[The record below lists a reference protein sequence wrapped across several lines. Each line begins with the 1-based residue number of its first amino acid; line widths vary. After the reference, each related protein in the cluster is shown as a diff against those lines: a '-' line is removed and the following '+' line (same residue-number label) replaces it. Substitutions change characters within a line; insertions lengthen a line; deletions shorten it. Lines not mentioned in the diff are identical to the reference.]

1 MPAFLL
7 KIIASKSPF
16 IRYIYYFFFFGQ
28 RYIYYFKKQTNLFF
42 VKKNNLFFFWSL
54 NQSVQKSRLGWQKKK
69 NIGCVCVGPKKEH
82 TGIIPFGLKLL
93 LGFSFF
99 WASYVSFL
107 VHCLGFLF
115 KTFLRVS
122 NFFFSFH
129 DGVKICNKQ

>member
-16 IRYIYYFFFFGQ
+16 I

-99 WASYVSFL
+99 WACLMYHFL
-107 VHCLGFLF
+107 CIVWAFCLKLF
-115 KTFLRVS
+115 S
-122 NFFFSFH
+122 EYPIFFSLSMMGLKFVTNNN
-129 DGVKICNKQ
+129 GKTIQVV